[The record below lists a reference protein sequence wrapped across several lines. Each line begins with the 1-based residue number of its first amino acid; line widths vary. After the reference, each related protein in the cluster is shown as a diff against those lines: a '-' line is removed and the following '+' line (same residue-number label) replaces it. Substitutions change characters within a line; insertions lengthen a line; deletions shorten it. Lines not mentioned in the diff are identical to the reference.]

1 MEWSDATKMKYGK
14 ATNRLNELHE
24 HLPLA
29 GKQLNI
35 TINSIASWANRY
47 TVTNEINLTKDLMRL
62 KEKWETLIIK

>member
-1 MEWSDATKMKYGK
+1 MKYGK

-24 HLPLA
+24 HLPLE

-47 TVTNEINLTKDLMRL
+47 TVINEINLTKDLMRL